1 MPTPAKSGCTVTAL
15 RNPTR
20 MFRYSSRM
28 FQCSPSEMRTGSL
41 GKRCTSSRLSW
52 SGRGGQASPGH
63 WWRRDQLRPH
73 TPTRSPQESGGDAG
87 VDGNVQAGRVTE
99 VSRAEHEDRVGD
111 VLGEYLTLQ
120 QRSRGIVLA
129 ELLFRNPVDRG
140 SLRTPA
146 TGEDAGAT
154 NHPIGVDA
162 VHLHP
167 VLP

>member
-15 RNPTR
+15 RN
-20 MFRYSSRM
+20 
-28 FQCSPSEMRTGSL
+28 QQGCSGTAPGCSNAARPSCVLDRWESDAPPQDSPGL
-41 GKRCTSSRLSW
+41 
-52 SGRGGQASPGH
+52 GRGGQASPGH
-63 WWRRDQLRPH
+63 WWRRDQLRPQ

-87 VDGNVQAGRVTE
+87 VDGDVQAGRMTE

-146 TGEDAGAT
+146 TGEDAGS
-154 NHPIGVDA
+154 
-162 VHLHP
+162 
-167 VLP
+167 

>member
-1 MPTPAKSGCTVTAL
+1 MHLLKTQLVWAEVAKHHPAAGGAEI
-15 RNPTR
+15 N
-20 MFRYSSRM
+20 SSYPPASHCVPFDR
-28 FQCSPSEMRTGSL
+28 PAR
-41 GKRCTSSRLSW
+41 SSQE
-52 SGRGGQASPGH
+52 GGGN
-63 WWRRDQLRPH
+63 
-73 TPTRSPQESGGDAG
+73 AG
-87 VDGNVQAGRVTE
+87 VDRNVQTGGVTE

-154 NHPIGVDA
+154 NHPIGIDA